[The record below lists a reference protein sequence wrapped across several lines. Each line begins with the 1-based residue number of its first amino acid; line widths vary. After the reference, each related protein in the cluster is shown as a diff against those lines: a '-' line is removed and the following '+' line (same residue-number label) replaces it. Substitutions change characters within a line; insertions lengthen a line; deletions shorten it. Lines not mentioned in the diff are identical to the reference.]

1 MCIVFVIFPHLG
13 ERGRIMSTA
22 ELQDFRIYNEYF
34 KAMGSFDVLASK
46 IDVRGGC
53 EKEITKRIGMG
64 ENCSEQIN

>member
-1 MCIVFVIFPHLG
+1 
-13 ERGRIMSTA
+13 MSTA

-46 IDVRGGC
+46 IDVRGGY